1 MLKISP
7 NRAFLFFRN
16 MIFAFVAVSSLLLAS
31 CRKERS
37 LTAANSLSYSAAA
50 SNSVPQGAPSSEK
63 VPARL
68 RKISPET
75 KSYLAGK
82 NIIVILGYGYNDDA
96 SIFRLT
102 KSLNENFGVET
113 EEKAGL
119 VSIFVYP
126 SDFMVAGKERI
137 SSLVDRLEDKTPAG
151 MVILGAPDGLHIALS
166 KLQDKAEIGTLDY
179 PVFTLFSQ
187 DDVLGSESTSDF
199 VLDYAHK
206 TNTIDGEVTDFIPDF
221 DADEI
226 LTNAISEMIEL
237 RGPLKAD
244 GNLLPFVQRLL
255 GKRRSVIRYVD
266 GETGLQSINHFIF
279 E

>member
-16 MIFAFVAVSSLLLAS
+16 MIFAFAAVSSLLLAS

-37 LTAANSLSYSAAA
+37 LTAANSLSYSAAT
-50 SNSVPQGAPSSEK
+50 SNSVPQSAPSSEK

-166 KLQDKAEIGTLDY
+166 KLQDKAETGTLDY

-255 GKRRSVIRYVD
+255 GKRRSVTRYVD